1 MTSGRPGSF
10 DHVPTLT
17 EVVSVPAASP
27 ARTDGATATRE
38 RTPEPVPVEPTSSE
52 RAASE
57 HAPEHAASE
66 RAVSEAVSTESTA
79 GPAADAGVG
88 ADPARLRPSDEE
100 LTATILAGLQRQVD
114 AVLEFRVRELLT
126 PILNRATDA
135 VVREAKN
142 ELARSLRD
150 LVARS
155 VAEEMRRQ
163 RLR

>member
-1 MTSGRPGSF
+1 MTSERPGSL

-17 EVVSVPAASP
+17 EVVSVPVQAAVRAEDTALP
-27 ARTDGATATRE
+27 A
-38 RTPEPVPVEPTSSE
+38 EPGLDAARSLPSE
-52 RAASE
+52 
-57 HAPEHAASE
+57 
-66 RAVSEAVSTESTA
+66 
-79 GPAADAGVG
+79 D
-88 ADPARLRPSDEE
+88 E

-135 VVREAKN
+135 VVREAKS

-150 LVARS
+150 VVARS